1 MNVTLR
7 RVLIAAIAFTIVCI
21 PLYPSFIAL
30 EPVGF
35 PGIALLPRAYAIGIL
50 VAGFLAE
57 CVFVVAFVLRRA
69 PRDNPLLVPLIA
81 LFAAGLLAAFAGF
94 DPAAGLLFAA
104 IFGMGVLWHSTLLSF
119 YDEPGVARAV
129 YWSYLIS
136 GGLAAA
142 AAVAMVVLR
151 VPAAQYAIQHGRATG
166 TFVLPGELAAYLIV
180 LVPVAY
186 ALARISR
193 QRVMRI
199 AAWVVLAI
207 ALPAL
212 AMTYSRAGWM
222 GFAAAAAF
230 LLAAQTRAMRQRAT
244 AVAIV
249 VGCAVLAV
257 LLLFNVHHNPS
268 EDYTRISIWQAA
280 LQIIDRFPLTGV
292 GPFDFS
298 RLYAIVRVP
307 DGEPSAYHAHSIY
320 LTIVAEMGLIG
331 ISAFAWVCWRFAL
344 EIRARVASAQ
354 PDAALLAMALTA
366 GLVGVAVQG
375 LIDTM
380 SVVIFGLWLPTMAL
394 ALGAARHGLGE
405 PKE

>member
-1 MNVTLR
+1 VNDTLR
-7 RVLIAAIAFTIVCI
+7 RVLIGAIAFTYVCI
-21 PLYPSFIAL
+21 PLYPSFIVL

-35 PGIALLPRAYAIGIL
+35 PGIALLPRACAIAIL
-50 VAGFLAE
+50 AASIAAE
-57 CVFVVAFVLRRA
+57 CIFVFALRERGKRVEA
-69 PRDNPLLVPLIA
+69 PLLVPLLA
-81 LFAAGLLAAFAGF
+81 LFAAALIASLAGF
-94 DPAAGLLFAA
+94 DPSAGLLFAT
-104 IFGMGVLWHSTLLSF
+104 IFGLGVLWHTTLLSF
-119 YDEPGVARAV
+119 YDEPGVARAIF
-129 YWSYLIS
+129 WSYIVS

-180 LVPVAY
+180 LIPVAY
-186 ALARISR
+186 AVARIAR
-193 QRVMRI
+193 ERALRV
-199 AAWVVLAI
+199 AAWIVLAI
-207 ALPAL
+207 GVATL

-230 LLAAQTRAMRQRAT
+230 LLAAQLRAIRQRAT
-244 AVAIV
+244 AVGVVAGCAIV
-249 VGCAVLAV
+249 AV

-280 LQIIDRFPLTGV
+280 VQIIDRCPLTGV

-320 LTIVAEMGLIG
+320 LTIFAEMGLIG
-331 ISAFAWVCWRFAL
+331 IAAFAWSCWRFAV
-344 EIRARVASAQ
+344 EIRARVATAQ

-380 SVVIFGLWLPTMAL
+380 SVAIFGLWLPTMAL

-405 PKE
+405 PAA

>member
-7 RVLIAAIAFTIVCI
+7 RVLIAAIAFTYVSL

-35 PGIALLPRAYAIGIL
+35 PGIALLPRAYAIGVL
-50 VAGFLAE
+50 AAGVLAV
-57 CVFVVAFVLRRA
+57 CVFVVAFAMRRK
-69 PRDNPLLVPLIA
+69 RGVNPLLVPLTT

-94 DPAAGLLFAA
+94 DPSAGLLFAA
-104 IFGMGVLWHSTLLSF
+104 IFGLGVIWHSTLVSF
-119 YDEPGVARAV
+119 YDEPGVANAI
-129 YWSYLIS
+129 YWSYLLS
-136 GGLAAA
+136 GGVAAA

-180 LVPVAY
+180 LIPVAY
-186 ALARISR
+186 ALARIAR
-193 QRVMRI
+193 ERALRGL
-199 AAWVVLAI
+199 AWAVLAVAI
-207 ALPAL
+207 PAL

-249 VGCAVLAV
+249 VGCAVVAV
-257 LLLFNVHHNPS
+257 LLLFNVRHNPS

-331 ISAFAWVCWRFAL
+331 FSAFVWVCWRFAQ

-394 ALGAARHGLGE
+394 ALAAARHGLGE
-405 PKE
+405 AEG

>member
-1 MNVTLR
+1 MNATLR
-7 RVLIAAIAFTIVCI
+7 RVLIAAIAFTYVAI
-21 PLYPSFIAL
+21 PLYPSFIVL

-50 VAGFLAE
+50 AAGALAE
-57 CVFVVAFVLRRA
+57 CVFAIAFIVQRRRGA
-69 PRDNPLLVPLIA
+69 NPLLVPLIA
-81 LFAAGLLAAFAGF
+81 LFVAGLLAALTGF
-94 DPAAGLLFAA
+94 DPSAGLLFAA
-104 IFGMGVLWHSTLLSF
+104 IFGMGVLWHSTLLCF
-119 YDEPGVARAV
+119 YDEPGVARAI
-129 YWSYLIS
+129 YWSYLVS

-151 VPAAQYAIQHGRATG
+151 EPAAQYAIQHGRATG

-180 LVPVAY
+180 LIPVAY
-186 ALARISR
+186 ALARIAR
-193 QRVMRI
+193 ERALRFT
-199 AAWVVLAI
+199 AWAVLAI

-212 AMTYSRAGWM
+212 AMTYSRAGWT
-222 GFAAAAAF
+222 GFAVAAAF
-230 LLAAQTRAMRQRAT
+230 LIAAQFRAVRQRAT
-244 AVAIV
+244 AVGIV
-249 VGCAVLAV
+249 VGCAAVAV

-298 RLYAIVRVP
+298 RLYTIVRVP

-320 LTIVAEMGLIG
+320 LTIFAEMGLIG
-331 ISAFAWVCWRFAL
+331 IAAFGWVCWRFAL

-405 PKE
+405 PAR